1 MSYGLDFFVLKNEF
15 PTHRAAII
23 KELRGGKALSE
34 VSHSLFARSKAY
46 VTIFKREL
54 RNKSGTLFLLAVW
67 PGHGNGVLR
76 RRGGKIYPHGDMPVV
91 AQCRKTCGVTRSFR
105 ILETLM
111 EGSIDEKVVALTFNS
126 NGVSIL

>member
-1 MSYGLDFFVLKNEF
+1 MS
-15 PTHRAAII
+15 
-23 KELRGGKALSE
+23 KELGVGKALSE
-34 VSHSLFARSKAY
+34 VRHSPFARSKANIA
-46 VTIFKREL
+46 IFKREL

-67 PGHGNGVLR
+67 PGHGNGMFR
-76 RRGGKIYPHGDMPVV
+76 RRGGKIYPHSNMAVV
-91 AQCRKTCGVTRSFR
+91 AQCRKTCGVTHSFK

>member
-34 VSHSLFARSKAY
+34 VSHSPLARSKAY

-54 RNKSGTLFLLAVW
+54 RNKSSTLFLLTVW
-67 PGHGNGVLR
+67 PGHGNGVFR

-91 AQCRKTCGVTRSFR
+91 AQCRKTCGVTHSFKR
-105 ILETLM
+105 LETLM

-126 NGVSIL
+126 NGMSIT